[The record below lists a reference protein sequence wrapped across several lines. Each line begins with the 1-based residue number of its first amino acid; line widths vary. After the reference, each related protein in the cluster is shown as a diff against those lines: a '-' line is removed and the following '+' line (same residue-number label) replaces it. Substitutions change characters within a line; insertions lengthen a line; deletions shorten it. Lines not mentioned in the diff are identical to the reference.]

1 MKLSDDLRS
10 PLDIKRMFAK
20 HAKREDL
27 TPEEVEESWEAFKGW
42 YADTLV
48 GLWKRKIGTFFKRG
62 QPTNTTLREKTL
74 REKTLEEVLA
84 SHPEGLPLDVLV
96 RVLRKPTHEVRE
108 ALQELEAQ
116 DKAHEGGHDVWS
128 AK

>member
-1 MKLSDDLRS
+1 MKLPDNLQA

-20 HAKREDL
+20 YAKREDL
-27 TPEEVEESWEAFKGW
+27 TPEEVEESWEAFKKW

-48 GLWKRKIGTFFKRG
+48 GLWKRKIGTFFKR
-62 QPTNTTLREKTL
+62 QKTPDKSLREKSF
-74 REKTLEEVLA
+74 EEVLA
-84 SHPEGLPLDVLV
+84 SFREGVPLDVLQRIV
-96 RVLRKPTHEVRE
+96 GKPSHEVLA

-116 DKAHEGGHDVWS
+116 DKAVEVGYDVWR